1 MNDNT
6 AASSISA
13 YDLPE
18 RVASYDADMDLMHPK
33 RPKMVEIALEV
44 LPFDPDASFMALDL
58 GVGTGF
64 FTQAVLRNFPNSH
77 VIAIDGA
84 SAMVEMAKARLGAQ
98 AHRVHSRVGDFRSLK
113 RLLAA
118 GESGELVYSSYALHH
133 LTADEKLSAV
143 RDALNFLRPGGWF
156 LNADLI
162 VAPSPEVEARIQQI
176 RVQGIVRRAAGRDI
190 RFADTA
196 LTRKFLDDLEARD
209 QDKPL
214 TLSEDLRILKDAGLG
229 NARVFWTEY
238 REAVTGGS
246 K

>member
-1 MNDNT
+1 MT
-6 AASSISA
+6 SSGSIEA

-33 RPKMVEIALEV
+33 RPEMVEIALEV
-44 LPFDPDASFMALDL
+44 LPFDPDASFTALDL

-64 FTQAVLRNFPNSH
+64 FTQAVLKNFPNSR

-84 SAMVEMAKARLGAQ
+84 SAMVDMAKARLGIQ
-98 AHRVHSRVGDFRSLK
+98 ANRVDFRVGDFRSLK
-113 RLLAA
+113 RLLPV

-133 LTADEKLSAV
+133 LTADEKRSVV
-143 RDALNFLRPGGWF
+143 RAALNFLKPGGWF
-156 LNADLI
+156 LNADLV
-162 VAPSPEVEARIQQI
+162 VAPSPEAEARIQQI

-190 RFADTA
+190 RFADTSS
-196 LTRKFLDDLEARD
+196 TRKFLDDLEARD

-214 TLSEDLRILKDAGLG
+214 PLSEDLRIFDEAGLG
-229 NARVFWTEY
+229 NATVFWAEY
-238 REAVTGGS
+238 REAVTGGI